1 MRVVLRVVLE
11 GRKAS
16 MVFTTFLDFFCRSK
30 LFTQIKKIEDY
41 IDLGQI
47 EEVIEM
53 VKDEIELSEAYVGM
67 FGH

>member
-1 MRVVLRVVLE
+1 
-11 GRKAS
+11 

-67 FGH
+67 FAH